1 MQSPPPGVAQAE
13 KGKKGVEGG
22 LLFLDSTARRVT
34 KETLPLRTA
43 RLLGIAAETSGKVSR
58 ALRAVQNRLL
68 IRRLLQDR
76 SSGKIAYRSFQI
88 LLNALLHQRKEVL
101 ELTKQHFVH

>member
-22 LLFLDSTARRVT
+22 LLFLDSTARRVA

-58 ALRAVQNRLL
+58 ALNAAQNRLHN
-68 IRRLLQDR
+68 RRLVLVQ
-76 SSGKIAYRSFQI
+76 SSGREACHSCQI
-88 LLNALLHQRKEVL
+88 LPNALLHQRKEVSQ
-101 ELTKQHFVH
+101 LTRIFNTH